1 MIENKYLNYLVIILF
16 IGMWISIG
24 SDPYNYLFIFEKDN
38 YENIN
43 LQKINIKNTLN
54 FLRALFP
61 IFSLIVSGYVVFKFK
76 LFQNQKKFIYVIF
89 LIQIIQIFT
98 TIISRNSIMSNYEI
112 LIDHIGRYHWII
124 SSISTVLIFM
134 ISSKLK
140 NFKFKYFFYISSSFL
155 GLMVIY
161 FSTKIIID
169 FYTSDIEKSVYHLS
183 VLRESAFFLD
193 HQIPRT
199 TGLSRSIIFLYI
211 ILFFLKDYI
220 GSFLK
225 YINYL
230 ILVVLGAL
238 VFFYQSKF
246 AFISY
251 IIINII
257 FVLTSSEKLSTLRII
272 LFLFLIQVCFFYSL
286 SSSRIIFNKISLE
299 FNSNNLLNSKENS
312 KNSEKKNKEFKHFR
326 QFGDTRKSGMD
337 QVQNII
343 SSGRFSLWE
352 KAFIYIKKRPF
363 LGYGSMSDRHIINEK
378 RLKNQN
384 LVNPVSNAFL
394 YSLISGGL
402 VTLFLFIFFWIS
414 IIKKNLNLFKL
425 NNITNYNIKVS
436 TIIIFI
442 IGLRCIV
449 ENSIMLFGV
458 DYILILNFLY
468 LSEEV

>member
-1 MIENKYLNYLVIILF
+1 M
-16 IGMWISIG
+16 
-24 SDPYNYLFIFEKDN
+24 
-38 YENIN
+38 
-43 LQKINIKNTLN
+43 
-54 FLRALFP
+54 
-61 IFSLIVSGYVVFKFK
+61 
-76 LFQNQKKFIYVIF
+76 
-89 LIQIIQIFT
+89 
-98 TIISRNSIMSNYEI
+98 
-112 LIDHIGRYHWII
+112 
-124 SSISTVLIFM
+124 
-134 ISSKLK
+134 
-140 NFKFKYFFYISSSFL
+140 
-155 GLMVIY
+155 
-161 FSTKIIID
+161 
-169 FYTSDIEKSVYHLS
+169 
-183 VLRESAFFLD
+183 
-193 HQIPRT
+193 
-199 TGLSRSIIFLYI
+199 SRSIIFLYI
-211 ILFFLKDYI
+211 ILFFLKDYV

-238 VFFYQSKF
+238 IFFYQSKF

-257 FVLTSSEKLSTLRII
+257 FVLTSSKKISTLRII
-272 LFLFLIQVCFFYSL
+272 LFLFFIQVCFFYSL

-299 FNSNNLLNSKENS
+299 FNSNNLLISKENS

-378 RLKNQN
+378 RLKNQS

-414 IIKKNLNLFKL
+414 ILKKNLNLFKL

>member
-211 ILFFLKDYI
+211 ILFFLKDYV

-238 VFFYQSKF
+238 IFFYQSKF
-246 AFISY
+246 ALY
-251 IIINII
+251 H
-257 FVLTSSEKLSTLRII
+257 TS
-272 LFLFLIQVCFFYSL
+272 
-286 SSSRIIFNKISLE
+286 
-299 FNSNNLLNSKENS
+299 
-312 KNSEKKNKEFKHFR
+312 
-326 QFGDTRKSGMD
+326 
-337 QVQNII
+337 
-343 SSGRFSLWE
+343 
-352 KAFIYIKKRPF
+352 
-363 LGYGSMSDRHIINEK
+363 
-378 RLKNQN
+378 
-384 LVNPVSNAFL
+384 
-394 YSLISGGL
+394 
-402 VTLFLFIFFWIS
+402 
-414 IIKKNLNLFKL
+414 
-425 NNITNYNIKVS
+425 
-436 TIIIFI
+436 
-442 IGLRCIV
+442 
-449 ENSIMLFGV
+449 
-458 DYILILNFLY
+458 
-468 LSEEV
+468 